1 MVELFISG
9 NCRCSFGGAG
19 EKKQKYGKDQMMEVI
34 KNENVYI
41 SLLELRVQKLCL
53 HEEKQKKCKIRSFR
67 IT

>member
-1 MVELFISG
+1 
-9 NCRCSFGGAG
+9 
-19 EKKQKYGKDQMMEVI
+19 MMEVI

>member
-1 MVELFISG
+1 
-9 NCRCSFGGAG
+9 
-19 EKKQKYGKDQMMEVI
+19 MMEVI

-53 HEEKQKKCKIRSFR
+53 HEEKQKKFKIRGFR